1 MMTPEQIT
9 LIRES
14 FAHLHRRKAE
24 TAALF
29 YDRLFAI
36 APDTRTL
43 FKGDLTAQGVKLMET
58 LTVAIATL
66 NDREGLTILLDR
78 LGRRHKGYR
87 VEDRHYAAV
96 GEALLWTLR
105 QSLGPACTPATER
118 AWQELYDYIA
128 GIMMTAGRKA

>member
-1 MMTPEQIT
+1 MTSEQIT
-9 LIRES
+9 LIRDS

-36 APDTRTL
+36 APDTRAL

-87 VEDRHYAAV
+87 VEDRHYAEAR
-96 GEALLWTLR
+96 GALLWTLR
-105 QSLGPACTPATER
+105 QSLGPACTPAVER

-128 GIMMTAGRKA
+128 GIMMMAGRKA